1 MKNLFKVCLP
11 ALMLLFGV
19 SGYAQ
24 KYTHKFQNPELNIS
38 ERTEDLISKMT
49 LEEKVGQL
57 MYAAPAIERLGVP
70 QYNWWNECLHGVARN
85 GRATVFPQAIG
96 MAASFDTDLM
106 HRVGKAISMEARAKY
121 NVSVA
126 NNLRERYQGLTFWT
140 PNVNIFRD
148 PRWGRGQETYGEDP
162 YLTSRIGVAF
172 VKGLQGDHPKY
183 LQAAGMAKHYA
194 VHNGPEK
201 LRHEFDAV
209 ASMKDMWETYLPAFE
224 ALVTEA
230 NVEGVMG
237 AYNRTNGV
245 PCCAHPY
252 LMQEV
257 LREKWG
263 FEGYYVSDC
272 WAIVDFYQ
280 GHNVVETPAEAA
292 AMALNAGTN
301 LNCGSTYP
309 ELIKSVKQG
318 LTTEAEIDKNL
329 RQLLPTRFKL
339 GLFDP
344 PGMVPFDTIGVSWIR
359 KKEHVDLSLEAAE
372 KSLVLLKN
380 ENSTLPLDPNVSSVF
395 VTGPTAAHVQA
406 LLANYYGVSEDLKT
420 ILEGVVANASP
431 QTSVKYRQGA
441 LLDEP
446 NRNPQDWFSGV
457 AAESEVTIACVG
469 ISQLIEGE
477 EGESILSRHFG
488 DREEIGLP
496 QNQIDFIKKMRD
508 NAKKLVVVITG
519 GSAISCPEV
528 YEMADALI
536 YAWYPGE
543 QGGLAVGN
551 AIFGKSVPSGKLPV
565 TVPMS
570 VEDLPPY
577 DDYDMSNRTYRYME
591 KDPLFPFGFGL
602 SYTSFAY
609 SDVSLS
615 KSTTGKS
622 EKVTAYTTVTNTGKH
637 AGEEV
642 AQLYISDLKASVDVP
657 KYSLRGFQ
665 RVALKPGESK
675 AISFEIHPEDLE
687 LVNNEGESVL
697 EAGDFQIAVG
707 GSVPSKRSVTLGAP
721 MYKQAKL
728 TVK

>member
-1 MKNLFKVCLP
+1 MRYLKSFFLFLIFLSYFKGEAQQYAHPFLNPNL
-11 ALMLLFGV
+11 
-19 SGYAQ
+19 SIEQ
-24 KYTHKFQNPELNIS
+24 
-38 ERTEDLISKMT
+38 RTSDLISRLT

-57 MYAAPAIERLGVP
+57 LYASPAIERLGIP

-96 MAASFDTDLM
+96 MAATFDTDLIF
-106 HRVGKAISMEARAKY
+106 RVGRAISMEARAKY

-162 YLTSRIGVAF
+162 FLTSRIGVAF
-172 VKGLQGDHPKY
+172 VKGLQGDHPRY

-194 VHNGPEK
+194 VHNGPER
-201 LRHEFDAV
+201 LRHEFNAV

-237 AYNRTNGV
+237 AYNRTNGY

-257 LREKWG
+257 LRDKWG
-263 FEGYYVSDC
+263 FKGYFVSDC

-280 GHNVVETPAEAA
+280 GHKVVDTPQEAA

-309 ELIKSVKQG
+309 ELVKAVEEG

-329 RQLLPTRFKL
+329 RELLPTRFKL

-344 PGMVPFDTIGVSWIR
+344 PGIVPFDTIGVSWIR

-380 ENSTLPLDPNVSSVF
+380 ANNTLPIDPAVSSVF

-406 LLANYYGVSEDLKT
+406 LLANYYGVSEDMKT
-420 ILEGVVANASP
+420 ILEGVVANVSP
-431 QTSVKYRQGA
+431 QSSVKYRQGA

-457 AAESEVTIACVG
+457 AAESEVTIACLG

-477 EGESILSRHFG
+477 EGESIMSNHFG
-488 DREEIGLP
+488 DREDIGLP
-496 QNQIDFIKKMRD
+496 QSQIDFLKKIRA
-508 NAKKLVVVITG
+508 NAKKLVVVLTG
-519 GSAISCPEV
+519 GSAIACPEV

-536 YAWYPGE
+536 FAWYPGE

-551 AIFGKSVPSGKLPV
+551 AIFGKTVPSGKLPV
-565 TVPMS
+565 TFPMS

-577 DDYDMSNRTYRYME
+577 DDYGMANRTYRYMQ

-602 SYTSFAY
+602 SYTTFSY
-609 SDVSLS
+609 SALSLS
-615 KSTTGKS
+615 KPAIGKN
-622 EKVTAYTTVTNTGKH
+622 ETVTASVVVTNTGKY
-637 AGEEV
+637 AAEEV
-642 AQLYISDLKASVDVP
+642 VQLYITDVSASVEVP
-657 KYSLRGFQ
+657 QY
-665 RVALKPGESK
+665 ALKGFERVTLAPGASRTVT
-675 AISFEIHPEDLE
+675 FEITPKALE
-687 LVNNEGESVL
+687 MVNYQGESVL
-697 EAGDFQIAVG
+697 EAGDFRVSVG
-707 GSVPSKRSVTLGAP
+707 GSVPSERSTQLGAP
-721 MYKQAKL
+721 QYRQAML
-728 TVK
+728 RVN